1 MYSVSDDSKTMTNT
15 SRQTVL
21 ETLNLQ
27 KTYRTGFWLNKKI
40 ESLKNCTLI
49 VHEGETFGLLGRGR
63 QNHALKNPF
72 GDCPTHF
79 RTGLDSRSTNW
90 RSLGQATHRLSS

>member
-49 VHEGETFGLLGRGR
+49 
-63 QNHALKNPF
+63 
-72 GDCPTHF
+72 
-79 RTGLDSRSTNW
+79 
-90 RSLGQATHRLSS
+90 